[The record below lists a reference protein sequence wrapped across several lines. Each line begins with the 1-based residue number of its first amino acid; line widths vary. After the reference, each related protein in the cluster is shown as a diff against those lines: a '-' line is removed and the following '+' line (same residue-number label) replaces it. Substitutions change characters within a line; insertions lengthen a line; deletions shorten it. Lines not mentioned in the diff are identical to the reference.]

1 MGKRTNRQQ
10 ATVKKEEPSH
20 FASEPLA
27 QTSAT
32 AASTARRPAK
42 KLHKLETPDSKVEA
56 ASVSTS
62 AAILQPVFS
71 DVQYLSQ
78 VNKSEPTSSVYFQHS
93 LLQQLMQTESPT
105 LIVGQQMQPFLSVN
119 QTPLRPTAE
128 AAAGSAG
135 RRARDSATGANGG
148 GTEGREICSRRLVE
162 LNRAFSRLA
171 RLLPVQPAIKKLS
184 KQEILHRAIHHIAL
198 LDFLI
203 EQPF

>member
-1 MGKRTNRQQ
+1 MGKRTNRQR
-10 ATVKKEEPSH
+10 ATVKKEPLH
-20 FASEPLA
+20 IVSEPLA

-32 AASTARRPAK
+32 ASSTARRPAK
-42 KLHKLETPDSKVEA
+42 KLPKQETPDSKVEA
-56 ASVSTS
+56 ALVSNS
-62 AAILQPVFS
+62 AAILQPVFP

-78 VNKSEPTSSVYFQHS
+78 PNKSEPSSVYFRHRVS
-93 LLQQLMQTESPT
+93 VLQQLMQTESPT
-105 LIVGQQMQPFLSVN
+105 VIIGHQMQPFLSADK
-119 QTPLRPTAE
+119 TPLQATEE
-128 AAAGSAG
+128 AIGSAG
-135 RRARDSATGANGG
+135 RSTEESATGASGG
-148 GTEGREICSRRLVE
+148 GAEGRKMCSRRLVE